1 MVSEDTRA
9 PDHDRFRIDRVQ
21 KTGQHYAEIVS
32 LSPKYVD
39 RNLAAADGLT
49 RPASL
54 DLQLS
59 RGAE

>member
-1 MVSEDTRA
+1 MRRSTIRLIAGFLVFA
-9 PDHDRFRIDRVQ
+9 MIA
-21 KTGQHYAEIVS
+21 GIVFAIFGGS
-32 LSPKYVD
+32 
-39 RNLAAADGLT
+39 ADGLT